1 VINREQMGR
10 YYEVM
15 HKQKGP
21 SDIERALI
29 FLGWPMGLSL
39 GLIPEGHQAIAGV

>member
-1 VINREQMGR
+1 VINRGQVAH

-15 HKQKGP
+15 HIQKGP

-39 GLIPEGHQAIAGV
+39 GLSPEGHQAIAGV